1 MIQTVI
7 FDLDGTLLDTE
18 KYYFAKWKEAM
29 AHFGY
34 HMTDEE
40 AYSVR
45 SLGMPYAPEHF
56 KKLYGEDFDYDKVHT
71 YRRKL
76 TDQVLDEGP
85 IEAKPGAEELLKYLR
100 KKGVRTAIAT
110 AGGVERSSSLLKRE
124 GLYDY
129 LDHIVSARQVAH
141 GKPAPDV
148 YLYACS
154 QLHVQPQEYDRIITG
169 DLGSVGQTVLIDL
182 LREKGI
188 DIADR
193 HMDCGIEIFDAEA
206 QDTHAGGSGCGCS
219 AVTLAAYVLPKL
231 ESGEWKKVLF
241 LPTGALLSK
250 TSFNEG
256 KSVPGIAH
264 AVVLESPAVK

>member
-29 AHFGY
+29 AYFGY

-56 KKLYGEDFDYDKVHT
+56 KKLYGEDFDYDKVHA
-71 YRRKL
+71 YRRTL
-76 TDQVLDEGP
+76 TDQVLDQGP

-100 KKGVRTAIAT
+100 EKGVHTAIAT
-110 AGGVERSSSLLKRE
+110 AGGFERSSSLLKRV

-129 LDHIVSARQVAH
+129 LDRIVSARQVAH

-148 YLYACS
+148 YLYACE
-154 QLHVQPQEYDRIITG
+154 QLGVKPQDCFAVEDSPNGIHSAYSAGCKVFMVPDLTQP
-169 DLGSVGQTVLIDL
+169 
-182 LREKGI
+182 
-188 DIADR
+188 
-193 HMDCGIEIFDAEA
+193 DAE
-206 QDTHAGGSGCGCS
+206 
-219 AVTLAAYVLPKL
+219 L
-231 ESGEWKKVLF
+231 EKFIYKKVESLV
-241 LPTGALLSK
+241 ALK
-250 TSFNEG
+250 EYF
-256 KSVPGIAH
+256 
-264 AVVLESPAVK
+264 

>member
-56 KKLYGEDFDYDKVHT
+56 KKLYGEDFDYDNVHT

-110 AGGVERSSSLLKRE
+110 AGGVERSSNLLKRV

-154 QLHVQPQEYDRIITG
+154 QLHVQPQECYAVEDSPNGIHSAYSAGCKVFMVPDLSQPDEKLSRILYG
-169 DLGSVGQTVLIDL
+169 
-182 LREKGI
+182 K
-188 DIADR
+188 
-193 HMDCGIEIFDAEA
+193 AETLT
-206 QDTHAGGSGCGCS
+206 D
-219 AVTLAAYVLPKL
+219 VIPYLAA
-231 ESGEWKKVLF
+231 SR
-241 LPTGALLSK
+241 
-250 TSFNEG
+250 
-256 KSVPGIAH
+256 
-264 AVVLESPAVK
+264 

>member
-7 FDLDGTLLDTE
+7 FDMDGTLLDTE

-110 AGGVERSSSLLKRE
+110 AGGVERSSSLLKRV

-154 QLHVQPQEYDRIITG
+154 QLHVQPQECYAVED
-169 DLGSVGQTVLIDL
+169 SPN
-182 LREKGI
+182 GI
-188 DIADR
+188 HSAYS
-193 HMDCGIEIFDAEA
+193 
-206 QDTHAGGSGCGCS
+206 AG
-219 AVTLAAYVLPKL
+219 
-231 ESGEWKKVLF
+231 
-241 LPTGALLSK
+241 
-250 TSFNEG
+250 
-256 KSVPGIAH
+256 
-264 AVVLESPAVK
+264 

>member
-110 AGGVERSSSLLKRE
+110 AGGVERSSSLLRRV

-129 LDHIVSARQVAH
+129 RPWQ
-141 GKPAPDV
+141 
-148 YLYACS
+148 
-154 QLHVQPQEYDRIITG
+154 
-169 DLGSVGQTVLIDL
+169 
-182 LREKGI
+182 
-188 DIADR
+188 
-193 HMDCGIEIFDAEA
+193 
-206 QDTHAGGSGCGCS
+206 
-219 AVTLAAYVLPKL
+219 
-231 ESGEWKKVLF
+231 
-241 LPTGALLSK
+241 TGAGCLS
-250 TSFNEG
+250 
-256 KSVPGIAH
+256 VR
-264 AVVLESPAVK
+264 LQPASCAATGMLCGGRFSKWNSQCIQCRM

>member
-18 KYYFAKWKEAM
+18 KYYFSKWKEAM

-34 HMTDEE
+34 QMTDEE

-56 KKLYGEDFDYDKVHT
+56 KKLYGEDFDYDTVHM

-100 KKGVRTAIAT
+100 EKGVRTAIAT
-110 AGGVERSSSLLKRE
+110 AGGVERSSSLLKRV
-124 GLYDY
+124 GLYAY
-129 LDHIVSARQVAH
+129 LDCIVSAREVAH

-148 YLYACS
+148 YQYACR
-154 QLHVQPQEYDRIITG
+154 QLG
-169 DLGSVGQTVLIDL
+169 
-182 LREKGI
+182 
-188 DIADR
+188 
-193 HMDCGIEIFDAEA
+193 
-206 QDTHAGGSGCGCS
+206 
-219 AVTLAAYVLPKL
+219 VLPQDCFAVEDSPNGILSAYRAGCKVIMVPDLTQPDRELEKL
-231 ESGEWKKVLF
+231 LYKKV
-241 LPTGALLSK
+241 
-250 TSFNEG
+250 
-256 KSVPGIAH
+256 
-264 AVVLESPAVK
+264 ESLVELKKYF

>member
-85 IEAKPGAEELLKYLR
+85 IEAKPGAE
-100 KKGVRTAIAT
+100 V
-110 AGGVERSSSLLKRE
+110 
-124 GLYDY
+124 
-129 LDHIVSARQVAH
+129 
-141 GKPAPDV
+141 
-148 YLYACS
+148 C
-154 QLHVQPQEYDRIITG
+154 VQRLPPQE
-169 DLGSVGQTVLIDL
+169 VW
-182 LREKGI
+182 
-188 DIADR
+188 
-193 HMDCGIEIFDAEA
+193 
-206 QDTHAGGSGCGCS
+206 S
-219 AVTLAAYVLPKL
+219 AAAVC
-231 ESGEWKKVLF
+231 
-241 LPTGALLSK
+241 
-250 TSFNEG
+250 
-256 KSVPGIAH
+256 
-264 AVVLESPAVK
+264 

>member
-110 AGGVERSSSLLKRE
+110 AGGVERSSSLLKRV

-148 YLYACS
+148 YLKAAGQLGAEPSACLVFEDVPMGILAGKNAGMRVCAVDDWFS
-154 QLHVQPQEYDRIITG
+154 RPQDAKKRELADYFIHSYEDITN
-169 DLGSVGQTVLIDL
+169 QTYEVL
-182 LREKGI
+182 
-188 DIADR
+188 
-193 HMDCGIEIFDAEA
+193 
-206 QDTHAGGSGCGCS
+206 
-219 AVTLAAYVLPKL
+219 
-231 ESGEWKKVLF
+231 
-241 LPTGALLSK
+241 
-250 TSFNEG
+250 
-256 KSVPGIAH
+256 
-264 AVVLESPAVK
+264 

>member
-56 KKLYGEDFDYDKVHT
+56 KKLHGEDFDYDKVHT

-85 IEAKPGAEELLKYLR
+85 IEVKPGAEELLKYLR

-110 AGGVERSSSLLKRE
+110 AGGVERSSSLLK
-124 GLYDY
+124 
-129 LDHIVSARQVAH
+129 
-141 GKPAPDV
+141 
-148 YLYACS
+148 
-154 QLHVQPQEYDRIITG
+154 
-169 DLGSVGQTVLIDL
+169 
-182 LREKGI
+182 
-188 DIADR
+188 
-193 HMDCGIEIFDAEA
+193 
-206 QDTHAGGSGCGCS
+206 
-219 AVTLAAYVLPKL
+219 
-231 ESGEWKKVLF
+231 
-241 LPTGALLSK
+241 
-250 TSFNEG
+250 
-256 KSVPGIAH
+256 
-264 AVVLESPAVK
+264 

>member
-110 AGGVERSSSLLKRE
+110 AGGVERSSSLLRRV

-154 QLHVQPQEYDRIITG
+154 QLHVQPQECYAVEDSPNGIHSAYSAGCKVFYGAGSDTAGCRTGEIYIQKSGITC
-169 DLGSVGQTVLIDL
+169 ST
-182 LREKGI
+182 KGVFLNFFLQSLELC
-188 DIADR
+188 DKTDYKR
-193 HMDCGIEIFDAEA
+193 NVH
-206 QDTHAGGSGCGCS
+206 QGCTTEN
-219 AVTLAAYVLPKL
+219 A
-231 ESGEWKKVLF
+231 
-241 LPTGALLSK
+241 
-250 TSFNEG
+250 
-256 KSVPGIAH
+256 
-264 AVVLESPAVK
+264 

>member
-56 KKLYGEDFDYDKVHT
+56 KYDKVHT

-110 AGGVERSSSLLKRE
+110 AGGVERSSSLLKRV

-154 QLHVQPQEYDRIITG
+154 QLHVQPQECYAVEDSPNGIHSAYSAG
-169 DLGSVGQTVLIDL
+169 CKVFMVPDLTQP
-182 LREKGI
+182 
-188 DIADR
+188 
-193 HMDCGIEIFDAEA
+193 DAE
-206 QDTHAGGSGCGCS
+206 
-219 AVTLAAYVLPKL
+219 L
-231 ESGEWKKVLF
+231 EKFIYKKVESLV
-241 LPTGALLSK
+241 ALK
-250 TSFNEG
+250 EYF
-256 KSVPGIAH
+256 
-264 AVVLESPAVK
+264 

>member
-85 IEAKPGAEELLKYLR
+85 IEVKPGAEELLKYLR

-110 AGGVERSSSLLKRE
+110 AGGVERSSSLLKRV

-129 LDHIVSARQVAH
+129 LDHIVSARQVAM
-141 GKPAPDV
+141 ANRLPDV

-154 QLHVQPQEYDRIITG
+154 QLHVQPQECYAVEDSPNGIHSAYSAG
-169 DLGSVGQTVLIDL
+169 CKVFMVPDLTQP
-182 LREKGI
+182 
-188 DIADR
+188 
-193 HMDCGIEIFDAEA
+193 DAE
-206 QDTHAGGSGCGCS
+206 
-219 AVTLAAYVLPKL
+219 L
-231 ESGEWKKVLF
+231 EKFIYKKVESLV
-241 LPTGALLSK
+241 ALK
-250 TSFNEG
+250 EYF
-256 KSVPGIAH
+256 
-264 AVVLESPAVK
+264 

>member
-76 TDQVLDEGP
+76 TDQ
-85 IEAKPGAEELLKYLR
+85 
-100 KKGVRTAIAT
+100 
-110 AGGVERSSSLLKRE
+110 KRV

-154 QLHVQPQEYDRIITG
+154 QLHVQPQECYAVEDSPNGIHSAYSAG
-169 DLGSVGQTVLIDL
+169 CKVFMVPDLTQP
-182 LREKGI
+182 
-188 DIADR
+188 
-193 HMDCGIEIFDAEA
+193 DAE
-206 QDTHAGGSGCGCS
+206 
-219 AVTLAAYVLPKL
+219 L
-231 ESGEWKKVLF
+231 EKFIYKKVESLV
-241 LPTGALLSK
+241 ALK
-250 TSFNEG
+250 EYF
-256 KSVPGIAH
+256 
-264 AVVLESPAVK
+264 

>member
-76 TDQVLDEGP
+76 TDQVLDEGS

-100 KKGVRTAIAT
+100 KNGVHTAITT
-110 AGGVERSSSLLKRE
+110 AGG
-124 GLYDY
+124 
-129 LDHIVSARQVAH
+129 
-141 GKPAPDV
+141 
-148 YLYACS
+148 
-154 QLHVQPQEYDRIITG
+154 
-169 DLGSVGQTVLIDL
+169 
-182 LREKGI
+182 REKASGG
-188 DIADR
+188 DCAFHARAR
-193 HMDCGIEIFDAEA
+193 HRA
-206 QDTHAGGSGCGCS
+206 
-219 AVTLAAYVLPKL
+219 
-231 ESGEWKKVLF
+231 SGEACRVYRE
-241 LPTGALLSK
+241 AHCAY
-250 TSFNEG
+250 EG
-256 KSVPGIAH
+256 H
-264 AVVLESPAVK
+264 

>member
-1 MIQTVI
+1 MEKTVI
-7 FDLDGTLLDTE
+7 FDLDGTLIDTE

-56 KKLYGEDFDYDKVHT
+56 KKLYGEDFDSDKVHT

-100 KKGVRTAIAT
+100 EKGVRTAIAT
-110 AGGVERSSSLLKRE
+110 AGGVERSSSLLKRV

-129 LDHIVSARQVAH
+129 LDRIVSARQVSY

-148 YLYACS
+148 YLYACR
-154 QLHVQPQEYDRIITG
+154 QLHVQPQDCFAVEDSPNGIHSAYSAG
-169 DLGSVGQTVLIDL
+169 CKVFMVPDLTQP
-182 LREKGI
+182 
-188 DIADR
+188 
-193 HMDCGIEIFDAEA
+193 DAE
-206 QDTHAGGSGCGCS
+206 
-219 AVTLAAYVLPKL
+219 L
-231 ESGEWKKVLF
+231 EKFIYKKV
-241 LPTGALLSK
+241 
-250 TSFNEG
+250 
-256 KSVPGIAH
+256 
-264 AVVLESPAVK
+264 ESLIELKKYF

>member
-110 AGGVERSSSLLKRE
+110 AGGVERSSSLLKRV
-124 GLYDY
+124 GLYD
-129 LDHIVSARQVAH
+129 SAGCKVFMV
-141 GKPAPDV
+141 PD
-148 YLYACS
+148 LT
-154 QLHVQPQEYDRIITG
+154 QP
-169 DLGSVGQTVLIDL
+169 
-182 LREKGI
+182 
-188 DIADR
+188 
-193 HMDCGIEIFDAEA
+193 DAE
-206 QDTHAGGSGCGCS
+206 
-219 AVTLAAYVLPKL
+219 L
-231 ESGEWKKVLF
+231 EKFIYKKVESLV
-241 LPTGALLSK
+241 ALK
-250 TSFNEG
+250 EYF
-256 KSVPGIAH
+256 
-264 AVVLESPAVK
+264 

>member
-1 MIQTVI
+1 MEKTVI

-100 KKGVRTAIAT
+100 EKGVRTAIAT
-110 AGGVERSSSLLKRE
+110 AGGVERSSSLLKRV

-129 LDHIVSARQVAH
+129 LDRIVSARQVSY

-148 YLYACS
+148 YLYACR
-154 QLHVQPQEYDRIITG
+154 QLHVQPQDCFAVEDSPNGIHSAYSAG
-169 DLGSVGQTVLIDL
+169 CKVFMVPDLTQPDTEL
-182 LREKGI
+182 EKFI
-188 DIADR
+188 
-193 HMDCGIEIFDAEA
+193 
-206 QDTHAGGSGCGCS
+206 
-219 AVTLAAYVLPKL
+219 Y
-231 ESGEWKKVLF
+231 KKV
-241 LPTGALLSK
+241 
-250 TSFNEG
+250 
-256 KSVPGIAH
+256 
-264 AVVLESPAVK
+264 ESLIELKKYF

>member
-85 IEAKPGAEELLKYLR
+85 IEAKPGAEELLKYCA
-100 KKGVRTAIAT
+100 KKV
-110 AGGVERSSSLLKRE
+110 
-124 GLYDY
+124 
-129 LDHIVSARQVAH
+129 
-141 GKPAPDV
+141 
-148 YLYACS
+148 C
-154 QLHVQPQEYDRIITG
+154 VQRLPPQE
-169 DLGSVGQTVLIDL
+169 VW
-182 LREKGI
+182 
-188 DIADR
+188 
-193 HMDCGIEIFDAEA
+193 
-206 QDTHAGGSGCGCS
+206 S
-219 AVTLAAYVLPKL
+219 AAAVC
-231 ESGEWKKVLF
+231 
-241 LPTGALLSK
+241 
-250 TSFNEG
+250 
-256 KSVPGIAH
+256 
-264 AVVLESPAVK
+264 

>member
-85 IEAKPGAEELLKYLR
+85 IEAKPGVPLATTAACDVIPPLK
-100 KKGVRTAIAT
+100 V
-110 AGGVERSSSLLKRE
+110 
-124 GLYDY
+124 
-129 LDHIVSARQVAH
+129 
-141 GKPAPDV
+141 
-148 YLYACS
+148 
-154 QLHVQPQEYDRIITG
+154 
-169 DLGSVGQTVLIDL
+169 
-182 LREKGI
+182 
-188 DIADR
+188 
-193 HMDCGIEIFDAEA
+193 
-206 QDTHAGGSGCGCS
+206 
-219 AVTLAAYVLPKL
+219 
-231 ESGEWKKVLF
+231 
-241 LPTGALLSK
+241 K
-250 TSFNEG
+250 T
-256 KSVPGIAH
+256 P
-264 AVVLESPAVK
+264 

>member
-110 AGGVERSSSLLKRE
+110 AGGVERSSSLLKRV

-129 LDHIVSARQVAH
+129 LDHIVSARQVAMANRRRMFICM
-141 GKPAPDV
+141 PAASFMCSHRNAMRWKILQMEFTVHTVQDV
-148 YLYACS
+148 RCLWC
-154 QLHVQPQEYDRIITG
+154 RI
-169 DLGSVGQTVLIDL
+169 
-182 LREKGI
+182 
-188 DIADR
+188 
-193 HMDCGIEIFDAEA
+193 
-206 QDTHAGGSGCGCS
+206 
-219 AVTLAAYVLPKL
+219 
-231 ESGEWKKVLF
+231 
-241 LPTGALLSK
+241 
-250 TSFNEG
+250 
-256 KSVPGIAH
+256 
-264 AVVLESPAVK
+264 